1 MKKLV
6 LASASPRRK
15 ELLEQ
20 VGLTFRTAKS
30 NVDEVFNPRLS
41 PKGQAE
47 SLSQQKAQV
56 VAQRFTDAIVIA
68 ADTIVSLGNEQ
79 FEKGENPEN
88 STRLLQKLQGKT
100 HIVTTGFTIIDT
112 ATNKSVTKSVETK
125 VTLKKMSKKEIEW
138 YVRTKE
144 PFDKAG
150 AYGAQG
156 KGSLF
161 IERIEGDY
169 FNVVGLPISAVV
181 DELKKFGVSIT

>member
-6 LASASPRRK
+6 LASTSPRRK
-15 ELLEQ
+15 ELLEM

-47 SLSQQKAQV
+47 SLSQQKAQA
-56 VAQRFTDAIVIA
+56 VANRYSDAIVLG

-79 FEKGENPEN
+79 FEKGENREN

-100 HIVTTGFTIIDT
+100 NLVTTSFTIIDT
-112 ATNKSVTKSVETK
+112 AANKSVTKSVETK
-125 VTLKKMSKKEIEW
+125 VTLKKMSKKEIAW
-138 YVRTKE
+138 YVKTKE

-150 AYGAQG
+150 AYAAQG

-169 FNVVGLPISAVV
+169 FNVVGLPISAVI
-181 DELKKFGVSIT
+181 DELKKFGVGVT